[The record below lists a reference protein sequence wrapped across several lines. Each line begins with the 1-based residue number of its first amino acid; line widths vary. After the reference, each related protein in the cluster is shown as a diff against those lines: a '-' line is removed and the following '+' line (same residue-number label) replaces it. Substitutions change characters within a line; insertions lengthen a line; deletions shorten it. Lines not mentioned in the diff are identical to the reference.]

1 MKDTEK
7 YQATGTPRMLALFQK
22 RIEGDDALLRL
33 ASLRFKEAGL
43 GAEYHAETPD
53 ELEWLL
59 SFRPSQDAPVVVH
72 LSRGISLLEESGRK
86 AVISFARGFKNR
98 VYGFVLHDQNE
109 IATRFDEYS
118 AVLEEMEASLQ
129 NIKGCPY
136 IFIEYAVGL
145 APDVFIS
152 LFRRIAGLEKI
163 SACIDIGHIGLWQA
177 QAAFSRRHPGKDICA
192 LKPSSPEL
200 PEVIDDV
207 VEAVSSAADTV
218 LRVVQ
223 ELGQLGK
230 PLHLHLHDAHPL
242 STFSAFG
249 VSDHLSFLGRIPLPF
264 EYKGR
269 RHLKLMFGPFGLLKL
284 ISEALRVSGPEHAT
298 FSLEIHLAEGR
309 LYLGNASYLFNHWVD
324 KGNAERMNFWLSV
337 IRMNHELVMKSCSQ
351 EKEPVKRP
359 EKVIVYN
366 LFPLL
371 AGKFTDW
378 ESHLLRASLMGFTWV
393 FINPIHPTGRSG
405 SIYSITD
412 YFSFNH
418 VHVDP
423 ESKKTPQEQ
432 VREMV
437 NTAERLGLRIMVDL
451 VINHCS
457 VDSPL
462 IREHPE
468 WFQRDRGRI
477 VNPSADE
484 NGRRV
489 VWKDLA
495 TFDHRNTKDK
505 EGLFRFFFSI
515 IKFFAELGFK
525 GFRCDAAY
533 QLPKALWERLIGD
546 IKKSH
551 PDLYFFAETLGSPSD
566 LTRKMAGAGFDY
578 IFNSSKWWDFRSSWL
593 MQQYALTRDMAP
605 SISFP
610 ESHDTARLCEE
621 LNGNLDG
628 IKQRYLFSALFSAG
642 VMMPM
647 GYEFCFRK
655 RLHVVRTRPEDWEE
669 TGADLT
675 SFITEVNWIKA
686 EHLIFQEDAPT
697 EILPHGN
704 PNVLFMWKGSTLS
717 QEESLLIL
725 NKDIY
730 NRQYF
735 YVESLRQYVQ
745 AGSPLT
751 DISPENRLD
760 YIPAPFS
767 YELRPGQGIVLMTTR
782 DKGFADEQDIG
793 R

>member
-1 MKDTEK
+1 MSENSHNSLSCPKIF
-7 YQATGTPRMLALFQK
+7 ALFQK

-33 ASLRFKEAGL
+33 AALRCKEAGL
-43 GAEYHAETPD
+43 GAEYYAETPD

-59 SFRPSQDAPVVVH
+59 SFRPFPSAPVVVH
-72 LSRGISLLEESGRK
+72 LSREINLFEESGRK
-86 AVISFARGFKNR
+86 SAISFARGFENR
-98 VYGFVLHDQNE
+98 VYGFVLHDQGE
-109 IATRFDEYS
+109 ITTRFDEYS
-118 AVLEEMEASLQ
+118 AVLEEMEADLQ
-129 NIKGCPY
+129 KIKGCPY
-136 IFIEYAVGL
+136 LFIEYAAGL
-145 APDVFIS
+145 APDVFID
-152 LFRRIAGLEKI
+152 LFRKIAGLEKI

-177 QAAFSRRHPGKDICA
+177 QAAFSHRHPGKDICA
-192 LKPSSPEL
+192 VKPSSPEL
-200 PEVIDDV
+200 SEVIDDV
-207 VEAVSSAADTV
+207 VEAVNSAPDAV
-218 LRVVQ
+218 LKVIQ
-223 ELGQLGK
+223 ELGKIGK
-230 PLHLHLHDAHPL
+230 PLHFHLHDAHPL
-242 STFSAFG
+242 STFSVFG
-249 VSDHLSFLGRIPLPF
+249 VSDHLSFLTEIPVPF

-284 ISEALRVSGPEHAT
+284 ISESLRILGPERVT
-298 FSLEIHLAEGR
+298 FSLEIHPTEGR

-324 KGNAERMNFWLSV
+324 KGNAERMNRWLSV
-337 IRMNHELVMKSCSQ
+337 IRMNHELVMKSCRP
-351 EKEPVKRP
+351 EDAPVKRP

-412 YFSFNH
+412 YFSFNP
-418 VHVDP
+418 VYVDP
-423 ESKKTPQEQ
+423 ECEKPPQEQ
-432 VREMV
+432 ARDMVR
-437 NTAERLGLRIMVDL
+437 TAERLGLKIMVDL

-468 WFQRDRGRI
+468 WFQWDHGRI
-477 VNPSADE
+477 VNPSANED
-484 NGRRV
+484 GRRV

-495 TFDHRNTKDK
+495 SFDHRNTKDK

-515 IKFFAELGFK
+515 ITFLAELGCK

-533 QLPKALWERLIGD
+533 QLPKGLWERLIGD

-628 IKQRYLFSALFSAG
+628 IKQRYLFSALFSGG

-669 TGADLT
+669 TCADLT
-675 SFITEVNWIKA
+675 SFITEVNRIKA

-697 EILPHGN
+697 EILAHGN
-704 PNVLFMWKGSTLS
+704 PNVLFMWKGSTRS

-730 NRQYF
+730 NRQEF

-767 YELRPGQGIVLMTTR
+767 YELMPGQGIVLMSTR